1 MGTEYGDAR
10 WETLLSRRSK
20 KETYNLSRHAGDG
33 TMEVESIGAPGTVHK
48 DGPAGISS
56 TLAGGNLHCMA
67 YEPAVVLASTYNVE
81 LASRRGKLV
90 GEDSLS
96 SGVQVWYAPAMNIHR
111 TAFAGRNFEYYSE
124 DGVLSGDN
132 DTSAIQG
139 AQAHGV

>member
-1 MGTEYGDAR
+1 MPTFDEAGNLKLCDLIGADYDDAR
-10 WETLLSRRSK
+10 WETLLSQMSK
-20 KETYNLSRHAGDG
+20 KDTYNLIRHAGYG
-33 TMEVESIGAPGTVHK
+33 TMAVESIGAPGTVHK

-111 TAFAGRNFEYYSE
+111 AANSGRNCEY
-124 DGVLSGDN
+124 
-132 DTSAIQG
+132 
-139 AQAHGV
+139 